1 MSVRRNSLLLLLGLS
16 LPVAALTGCSSDKA
30 ETADNG
36 TSSVT
41 LDLISSPPKTVF
53 VDNGESGPSIGDVDA
68 FSATVTRDGEAF
80 GSLFG
85 TKTLVALPGEHN
97 VPDGLGLFQNQ
108 LTFVLS
114 DGTITVTGVQY
125 FPLDTNN
132 AVAVETVKNLATTR
146 SVVGG
151 TGAYAGASGVLQTS
165 IDQAGGRVQHFEFTV
180 QLSDSDGNG

>member
-1 MSVRRNSLLLLLGLS
+1 MSSRRNTLLLLIGLT
-16 LPVAALTGCSSDKA
+16 LPVAALAGCSSD
-30 ETADNG
+30 EADSG

-41 LDLISSPPKTVF
+41 LDLVSSPPKTVF

-68 FSATVTRDGEAF
+68 FSATVTRDGEEV

-108 LTFVLS
+108 LTFVLT

-125 FPLDTNN
+125 FPLDTTDS
-132 AVAVETVKNLATTR
+132 AAVEAVKKLATTR

-151 TGAYAGASGVLQTS
+151 TGAYSGARGVLETS

-180 QLSDSDGNG
+180 QTSGD